1 MKKLSHAKVLLVLLL
16 LSSMAWSADKE
27 HEIAVMQ
34 SCCGYI
40 LPGIG
45 LFEKRSDYSDFF
57 TDGTAPDNTTY
68 VFGTDSSNILL
79 YAFADDNYELAGWT
93 IVSGASNC
101 SFVYESLSVVIL
113 KAQGKCAIK
122 ANRVSSLLTL
132 EAGIGGVVHSSVPTT
147 SSISTL
153 GLRISAKPV
162 TGYSNSR
169 HIYATPSAGYRFDKW
184 TITSGSSNCSIF
196 NSTSTSTNVELN
208 GACTIKANFVKRAT
222 LTIGTATG
230 GTTSP
235 TGSSTV
241 DAGKKVQIKA
251 IPDATHVFTSWSKA
265 TNCPVQD
272 TRAAT
277 TYVTVNGDC
286 TIKPAFV
293 KFYELR
299 ITAGTGGTTTETT
312 KRTYASGSA
321 EVSVTATPNSGYR
334 FDKWVKV
341 SGGDACYVLDETS
354 ATTDVYVRETC
365 KIQATFKKLRP
376 LTVTASEGG
385 SVSPTSVVVDEGDEY
400 AITATP
406 DASHR
411 FHSWN
416 YVVGGGACYMHSPG
430 ASTMLV
436 TVSDDCTIN
445 AFFLRIYEVK
455 LTAGTGGSTSFT
467 AKTVDPGSM
476 VDISASVTQSGYRFD
491 KWTSSSTKCVI
502 TDATAAST
510 SAKISADCSI
520 TANFVKTQQVTVSAG
535 TGGSVSSA
543 GTKTVDY
550 GSVNTITATPS
561 SGYRFDKW
569 TSSSTKCVI
578 TDATAA
584 STSAKISDDCSIT
597 ANFVKTYS
605 LDVYTV
611 SHNGPAFYKSLVVDE
626 GSTNQ
631 LVVNPIVSNYDFD
644 EWVFLDNNTLDE
656 ISVPESVCKVENA
669 DSPTAAKVVVNG
681 SCTVAAKLRIR
692 VNVSVLAEEGGTVT
706 PSGELQG
713 HVKEYIDIS
722 ARANEGYRFLYWVN
736 SANCKIE
743 DRYSADTRFLSE
755 STVGC
760 TVTAKFRK
768 QGRIVIDSVE
778 NIDIAPRDEYVDVG
792 KTINVYPYRSAY
804 DWQFSHFEYISGE
817 QNCPVTMNS
826 TGVIITVNG
835 DCEMRPV
842 VVPYFE
848 LTGDFKTYY
857 HYYNGEYSSADVR
870 FHAATEDSTWYYV
883 EMASS
888 VDHSGVFENYGDN
901 MWTQNPVSTC
911 TGNMDGLGCYFKSV
925 NTDNY
930 VTVSTTTWVGNP
942 FSVRYSKVPT
952 DYVDVEFDLAGKL
965 IQRPTIDVGQGM
977 DTLIAAEELTGYVF
991 KEWKLMDGDCEL
1003 DSPGNNDARVSF
1015 RSSRCRYRAV
1025 YEADPAANVGVGLV
1039 NFSYSGMVQCN
1050 YVSVADST
1058 KSQTFFAV
1066 HPKQI
1071 SYVDVSDITITYDGD
1086 TLQLYTVG
1094 DTIWMPIVN
1103 ESLRDYY
1110 GTDSIPVVVEEGNE
1124 PYYKGITVCMVL
1136 SDGILNGDEH
1146 TIAVYTDY
1154 AGKTLSWEYSEPEP
1168 VYHDPDAPDI
1178 IKLSDMGA
1186 GSGSIVRTTEKMEI
1200 EVQTQDFSDDNWF
1213 YDYYWIDFP
1222 ATMASTLPVKV
1233 SCLSSDDEETLDLA
1247 HVGGGVYRLS
1257 DLVKSEGKA
1266 VKGDSVL
1273 TCATSD
1279 MIVTEFVDPF
1289 YKTVTRD
1296 TTPFGDIVPLEYVFL
1311 EEDLVRDIDSVET
1324 TEVDFA
1330 FSLNMVSPTYDKVD
1344 TIVVALFTDLGDTL
1358 WVPAFETDVYSGVFE
1373 GHGSFRFVT
1382 SPEDQKDDVLDA
1394 AMDLDA
1400 DVNRAVIR
1408 MQIGNDK
1415 SALDTRDSIVVFY
1428 EFIPAVSADIQ
1439 DLDLDGRA
1447 DYVRVHFARSI
1458 LQEQLKIDT
1467 LFWGGAEDEGRGVAD
1482 RDMEIS
1488 NEGDWI
1494 YVTLESPFEYGVSAV
1509 DSTGKKF
1516 VSVSRNTSSAI
1527 QKVYLSD
1534 KMGPV
1539 PVRAKKL
1546 PGAIG
1551 DEEYLNGNVTIP
1563 PDTLVVTLS
1572 EPVELSGG
1580 AKAFGKKRSAW
1591 SDMFQFAE
1599 SCDNGKVHRV
1609 SLEEEPELDESGT
1622 VWTLVLPHEVDIRVG
1637 YCIMTNP
1644 EAPFQDMAGNAPA
1657 IGGITVEGDDGEIYL
1672 YSIKADPAVALD
1684 TVSAIRVETRMDYK
1698 AEVAIFDNIGIAVA
1712 QFDLENDEGFGRI
1725 EWDQRTFADRRVG
1738 TGVYIWKIRFVFA
1751 DGHRETRFIRTGI
1764 RRR

>member
-1 MKKLSHAKVLLVLLL
+1 MKKLLHAKVLLVLLL

-34 SCCGYI
+34 SCCGHI
-40 LPGIG
+40 LPGFG

-68 VFGTDSSNILL
+68 VLGTDSSNIILFA
-79 YAFADDNYELAGWT
+79 YADDDYELAGWT

-101 SFVYESLSVVIL
+101 SFLYESLSAVIL

-184 TITSGSSNCSIF
+184 TITSGSSNCSIL
-196 NSTSTSTNVELN
+196 NSSIPTTSVEIN
-208 GACTIKANFVKRAT
+208 GACTIKANFVKRVT

-230 GTTSP
+230 GITSP
-235 TGSSTV
+235 SGSKTV
-241 DAGKKVQIKA
+241 NVGTKVQIIA
-251 IPDATHVFTSWSKA
+251 IPKSGYVFTSWSKS
-265 TNCPVQD
+265 TNCPIED
-272 TRAAT
+272 IHAAA
-277 TYVTVNGDC
+277 TYVTVNDDC
-286 TIKPAFV
+286 TIKPAFL
-293 KFYELR
+293 KYYELT

-341 SGGDACYVLDETS
+341 SGGDACYVIDETA
-354 ATTDVYVRETC
+354 ATTNVYVRETC
-365 KIQATFKKLRP
+365 KITANFIKTQPIFIDVIDGRGRVTP
-376 LTVTASEGG
+376 NGWTTVDVGSTISIETIPPTRSRFDKWENSNSAVCIIADTTSAS
-385 SVSPTSVVVDEGDEY
+385 TSVTVY
-400 AITATP
+400 SLCRITA
-406 DASHR
+406 R
-411 FHSWN
+411 
-416 YVVGGGACYMHSPG
+416 YVFFRD
-430 ASTMLV
+430 V
-436 TVSDDCTIN
+436 TVS
-445 AFFLRIYEVK
+445 
-455 LTAGTGGSTSFT
+455 AGTGGSVASAGT
-467 AKTVDPGSM
+467 KTVDYGS
-476 VDISASVTQSGYRFD
+476 VNTITAIPDSGYRFD

-510 SAKISADCSI
+510 SAK
-520 TANFVKTQQVTVSAG
+520 V
-535 TGGSVSSA
+535 
-543 GTKTVDY
+543 
-550 GSVNTITATPS
+550 
-561 SGYRFDKW
+561 
-569 TSSSTKCVI
+569 
-578 TDATAA
+578 
-584 STSAKISDDCSIT
+584 SDDCEIRAT
-597 ANFVKTYS
+597 FVKTYS

-706 PSGELQG
+706 PSGEIQG

-835 DCEMRPV
+835 DCEMKPV

-1094 DTIWMPIVN
+1094 DTIWLPIVN

-1482 RDMEIS
+1482 RDIEIS

-1712 QFDLENDEGFGRI
+1712 QFDLENDEGSGRI